1 MSRNTTEKLQRLL
14 TEQTHLVL
22 LLDRSLAIKHLW
34 RSAFDYGNVKSQWIP
49 AAVKRSKLDK
59 WRNPG
64 EHVGEDLI
72 VTNAMGDVKE
82 FPYEDVPQCLGG
94 GKEYPTVATAAE

>member
-34 RSAFDYGNVKSQWIP
+34 HSAFDYGDVKSQWISGLSS
-49 AAVKRSKLDK
+49 AM
-59 WRNPG
+59 RNPG
-64 EHVGEDLI
+64 AHLGETLI
-72 VTNAMGDVKE
+72 VTNGMGDTKK
-82 FPYEDVPQCLGG
+82 FAYEDVPQCLGG
-94 GKEYPTVATAAE
+94 GKVLQTVAAAKG

>member
-34 RSAFDYGNVKSQWIP
+34 RSAFDYGDVKSQWISTGQ
-49 AAVKRSKLDK
+49 RSKVDQL
-59 WRNPG
+59 RNPG
-64 EHVGEDLI
+64 EHVGEELV
-72 VTNAMGDVKE
+72 VTNAMGDAKK
-82 FPYEDVPQCLGG
+82 FAYDDVPKCLGG
-94 GKEYPTVATAAE
+94 GKEYPTVASAAET

>member
-34 RSAFDYGNVKSQWIP
+34 RSAFDYGDVKSEWIP
-49 AAVKRSKLDK
+49 TGGRQHPTEPHKDETLM
-59 WRNPG
+59 
-64 EHVGEDLI
+64 
-72 VTNAMGDVKE
+72 VTNAMGDIKK
-82 FPYEDVPQCLGG
+82 FPYDDVPQCLGG
-94 GKEYPTVATAAE
+94 AKVLPTVAAAKGQ